1 MGHILVEIGKR
12 IAESRRSA
20 GFTQE
25 ELANRLGVTPQALS
39 KWEKGA
45 SSPDLEMLT
54 SLCDILGVSADYL
67 VGKNRKTIVENGNLL
82 QQDEIW
88 KHLWDGYQPLVL
100 MFGNDVVP
108 VFMEKDLVEKIVQ
121 VRFELAK
128 EGILMPL
135 VRVMDHPM
143 LKPKEVM
150 ILAYQNILYEEEL
163 QSIAEGTFDYLMEA
177 LRTTVRQQYAE
188 ILNVDIIKDLVENLK
203 GIYPALIDGIVP
215 QKLSYGLILDVTRG
229 VIKRGNGMNYFPK
242 VLELL
247 EHEIREKEGATVAE
261 FVEAVA
267 KQLEREDNFYVV
279 MRRRQ
284 CNE

>member
-12 IAESRRSA
+12 IAESRRNA

-67 VGKNRKTIVENGNLL
+67 VGKKKTIVENGNLL

-88 KHLWDGYQPLVL
+88 KHLWDWYEPLELV
-100 MFGNDVVP
+100 FGSDVVP
-108 VFMEKDLVEKIVQ
+108 VFMEKDLREEL
-121 VRFELAK
+121 VRIRIELAK

-143 LKPKEVM
+143 LNPKEVM

-163 QSIAEGTFDYLMEA
+163 QDIDEKTLEHLMEV
-177 LRTTVRQQYAE
+177 LRATVRQHYAE

-229 VIKRGNGMNYFPK
+229 VLKRGNGMNYFPK

-247 EHEIREKEGATVAE
+247 EHEIREKEGTTVAE
-261 FVEAVA
+261 FIEAVA

-279 MRRRQ
+279 MKKRFGKS
-284 CNE
+284 

>member
-67 VGKNRKTIVENGNLL
+67 VGKERKTIVENGNLL

-88 KHLWDGYQPLVL
+88 KHLWDGYQPLEMV
-100 MFGNDVVP
+100 FGSDVVP
-108 VFMEKDLVEKIVQ
+108 AFMEKDFREEIVR
-121 VRFELAK
+121 VRVELAK

-135 VRVMDHPM
+135 VRIRDQYM

-150 ILAYQNILYEEEL
+150 ILAYQNVLFAEEL
-163 QSIAEGTFDYLMEA
+163 QGIDEGTLDYLMDA
-177 LRTTVRQQYAE
+177 LRITVRQQYEE

-203 GIYPALIDGIVP
+203 EIYPALIEGIVP

-229 VIKRGNGMNYFPK
+229 ILKRGNGMNYFPK

-247 EHEIREKEGATVAE
+247 EHEIREREGATVSE
-261 FVEAVA
+261 YIETVA

>member
-12 IAESRRSA
+12 IAESRRSLE
-20 GFTQE
+20 FTQE

-54 SLCDILGVSADYL
+54 SLCDILEVSADYL
-67 VGKNRKTIVENGNLL
+67 VGKKKAIVENGNLL

-88 KHLWDGYQPLVL
+88 KHLWDGYQPLELV
-100 MFGNDVVP
+100 FGSDVVP
-108 VFMEKDLVEKIVQ
+108 VFMEKDFREEIV
-121 VRFELAK
+121 RIRMELAK

-163 QSIAEGTFDYLMEA
+163 QGIDEETLEHLIEV
-177 LRTTVRQQYAE
+177 LRTTVRQRYAE

-229 VIKRGNGMNYFPK
+229 ILKRGNGMIYFPK

-247 EHEIREKEGATVAE
+247 EHEIREKEGTNVAE
-261 FVEAVA
+261 FIGTVA

-279 MRRRQ
+279 MGRRVGGK
-284 CNE
+284 

>member
-54 SLCDILGVSADYL
+54 SMCNILGVSADYL
-67 VGKNRKTIVENGNLL
+67 VGKKSKTIVENGNLL

-88 KHLWDGYQPLVL
+88 KHLWDGYQPLELV
-100 MFGNDVVP
+100 FGNDVVP
-108 VFMEKDLVEKIVQ
+108 VFMENDFREEIVG
-121 VRFELAK
+121 VRVELAK

-143 LKPKEVM
+143 LNPKEVM
-150 ILAYQNILYEEEL
+150 ILAYQKVLFAEEL
-163 QSIAEGTFDYLMEA
+163 QYIGENTLDYLMDA
-177 LRTTVRQQYAE
+177 LRTTVRQRYAE

-203 GIYPALIDGIVP
+203 GIYPALIEGIVP
-215 QKLSYGLILDVTRG
+215 QKLSYGLILDVIRG
-229 VIKRGNGMNYFPK
+229 VLRRGNGMNHFPK

-247 EHEIREKEGATVAE
+247 EHEVREKSGVTVAE
-261 FVEAVA
+261 LMEAVV
-267 KQLEREDNFYVV
+267 KQLEREDNFYVI
-279 MRRRQ
+279 MGRRLERM
-284 CNE
+284 

>member
-12 IAESRRSA
+12 IAESRRSV

-54 SLCDILGVSADYL
+54 SLCDILEVSADYL
-67 VGKNRKTIVENGNLL
+67 VGKKRKTIVENGNLIL
-82 QQDEIW
+82 QDEIW
-88 KHLWDGYQPLVL
+88 KHLWDGYQPLEL
-100 MFGNDVVP
+100 AFGSDVVP
-108 VFMEKDLVEKIVQ
+108 VFMEKDFREEIVR
-121 VRFELAK
+121 VRVELAK

-135 VRVMDHPM
+135 VRVMDHSM
-143 LKPKEVM
+143 LKSKEVM
-150 ILAYQNILYEEEL
+150 ILAYHNILYEEEL
-163 QSIAEGTFDYLMEA
+163 QDIDEKTFDYLIDV

-188 ILNVDIIKDLVENLK
+188 ILNVDIIKDLVENLN
-203 GIYPALIDGIVP
+203 GIYPALIEGIVP

-229 VIKRGNGMNYFPK
+229 VLKRGNGMNYFPK

-247 EHEIREKEGATVAE
+247 EHEIRENEGAAIAE
-261 FVEAVA
+261 LIEAVA
-267 KQLEREDNFYVV
+267 RQLERQDNFYVV
-279 MRRRQ
+279 MGRRQ
-284 CNE
+284 SGE

>member
-67 VGKNRKTIVENGNLL
+67 VGKKNKTIVENGNLL

-88 KHLWDGYQPLVL
+88 KHLWDGYQPLELV
-100 MFGNDVVP
+100 FGCDIVP
-108 VFMEKDLVEKIVQ
+108 LFMEKDFREEIVR
-121 VRFELAK
+121 VRVELAK

-143 LKPKEVM
+143 LKSKEVM

-163 QSIAEGTFDYLMEA
+163 QSIDEDTFDHLIDV

-188 ILNVDIIKDLVENLK
+188 ILNVDIIKDLVEDLK
-203 GIYPALIDGIVP
+203 GIYPALIDGIVQ
-215 QKLSYGLILDVTRG
+215 QKLSYGLILDVIRG
-229 VIKRGNGMNYFPK
+229 VLKRGNGMVYFPK

-247 EHEIREKEGATVAE
+247 EHEVRENEQETIAGRI
-261 FVEAVA
+261 EAVA
-267 KQLEREDNFYVV
+267 MQLEREDNFYVV
-279 MRRRQ
+279 MGRRKGKL
-284 CNE
+284 

>member
-12 IAESRRSA
+12 IAESRRNA

-54 SLCDILGVSADYL
+54 SLCDILEVSADYL
-67 VGKNRKTIVENGNLL
+67 VGKKRKTIVENGNLI

-88 KHLWDGYQPLVL
+88 KHLWDGYQPLELV
-100 MFGNDVVP
+100 FGNDVVP
-108 VFMEKDLVEKIVQ
+108 AFMEKPVVEKIVQ
-121 VRFELAK
+121 VRVELAK

-143 LKPKEVM
+143 LKSEEVM

-163 QSIAEGTFDYLMEA
+163 QGIDEETLDYLMEV
-177 LRTTVRQQYAE
+177 LRTTVRQHYAE

-229 VIKRGNGMNYFPK
+229 ILKRGNGMIYFPK

-247 EHEIREKEGATVAE
+247 EHEIREKEQASITE
-261 FVEAVA
+261 RIEAVA

-279 MRRRQ
+279 MRKRLGIS
-284 CNE
+284 

>member
-54 SLCDILGVSADYL
+54 SLCNILEVSADYL
-67 VGKNRKTIVENGNLL
+67 VGKKRKTIVENGNLL

-88 KHLWDGYQPLVL
+88 KHLWDGYQPLELV
-100 MFGNDVVP
+100 FGSDVVP
-108 VFMEKDLVEKIVQ
+108 TFMKNDFREEIVR
-121 VRFELAK
+121 VRVELAK

-135 VRVMDHPM
+135 VRIMDHPM
-143 LKPKEVM
+143 LNPKEVM
-150 ILAYQNILYEEEL
+150 ILAYQNVLFAEEL
-163 QSIAEGTFDYLMEA
+163 QCIDEETLEYLMDA
-177 LRTTVRQQYAE
+177 LRSTVRQQYAE

-203 GIYPALIDGIVP
+203 GISPALIDGIVP
-215 QKLSYGLILDVTRG
+215 QKLSYGLILDVIRG
-229 VIKRGNGMNYFPK
+229 VLRRGNGMNHFPK

-247 EHEIREKEGATVAE
+247 EREVREKSGVTVAE
-261 FVEAVA
+261 LIEAVV
-267 KQLEREDNFYVV
+267 KQLEREDNFYVI
-279 MRRRQ
+279 MGRRLERM
-284 CNE
+284 

>member
-67 VGKNRKTIVENGNLL
+67 VGKKNKTIVENGNLL

-88 KHLWDGYQPLVL
+88 KHLWDGYQPLELV
-100 MFGNDVVP
+100 FGRDVVP
-108 VFMEKDLVEKIVQ
+108 VFMEKDFREEIVR
-121 VRFELAK
+121 VRVELAK

-135 VRVMDHPM
+135 VRICDQYM
-143 LKPKEVM
+143 LKPGEVM
-150 ILAYQNILYEEEL
+150 ILAYQNVLFAEEL
-163 QSIAEGTFDYLMEA
+163 QSIDEGTLDYLMDV

-203 GIYPALIDGIVP
+203 GIYPALIEGIVP
-215 QKLSYGLILDVTRG
+215 QKLSYGLILDVIRG
-229 VIKRGNGMNYFPK
+229 VLKRGNGMCYFPK

-247 EHEIREKEGATVAE
+247 EHEVREKEGTTVAE
-261 FVEAVA
+261 FIEAVA

-279 MRRRQ
+279 MGRRPR
-284 CNE
+284 ES

>member
-12 IAESRRSA
+12 IAENRRSA

-67 VGKNRKTIVENGNLL
+67 VGKKSKTIVENGNLL

-88 KHLWDGYQPLVL
+88 KHLWDGYQPLEL
-100 MFGNDVVP
+100 AFGSDVVP
-108 VFMEKDLVEKIVQ
+108 VFMEKDFREEIVR
-121 VRFELAK
+121 VRVELAK

-143 LKPKEVM
+143 LKSKEVM
-150 ILAYQNILYEEEL
+150 ILAYHNILYEEEL
-163 QSIAEGTFDYLMEA
+163 QDIDEKTFDYLIDV

-188 ILNVDIIKDLVENLK
+188 ILNVDIIKDLVENLN
-203 GIYPALIDGIVP
+203 GIYPALIEGIVP
-215 QKLSYGLILDVTRG
+215 KKLPYGLILDVTRG
-229 VIKRGNGMNYFPK
+229 VLKRGNGMNYFPK

-247 EHEIREKEGATVAE
+247 EHEIRENEGATIAE
-261 FVEAVA
+261 LIEAVA
-267 KQLEREDNFYVV
+267 RQLERQDNFYVV
-279 MRRRQ
+279 MGRRQ
-284 CNE
+284 RRE

>member
-54 SLCDILGVSADYL
+54 SLCDILEVSADYL
-67 VGKNRKTIVENGNLL
+67 VGKKRKTIVENGNLI

-88 KHLWDGYQPLVL
+88 KHLWDGYQPLELV
-100 MFGNDVVP
+100 FGNDVVP
-108 VFMEKDLVEKIVQ
+108 AFKEKPFVEKIVQ

-135 VRVMDHPM
+135 VRVMDHPV

-163 QSIAEGTFDYLMEA
+163 QSIDEETLDYLMEV
-177 LRTTVRQQYAE
+177 LRTTVCQQYAE

-203 GIYPALIDGIVP
+203 GIYPALIDGIIP

-229 VIKRGNGMNYFPK
+229 ILKRGNGMIYFPK

-247 EHEIREKEGATVAE
+247 EHEIREKEQASITE
-261 FVEAVA
+261 RIEAVT

-279 MRRRQ
+279 MGRRQ
-284 CNE
+284 RGE

>member
-39 KWEKGA
+39 KWEKGV

-67 VGKNRKTIVENGNLL
+67 VGKKNKNIVENGNLL

-88 KHLWDGYQPLVL
+88 KHLWDGYQPLELV
-100 MFGNDVVP
+100 FGSDVMP
-108 VFMEKDLVEKIVQ
+108 VFMEKDFREEIV
-121 VRFELAK
+121 RIRIELAK

-135 VRVMDHPM
+135 VRVTDHPM
-143 LKPKEVM
+143 LNPKEVM
-150 ILAYQNILYEEEL
+150 ILAYQNVLYTEEF
-163 QSIAEGTFDYLMEA
+163 QHIDGGTLDYLMDA
-177 LRTTVRQQYAE
+177 LRTTVRQHYAE
-188 ILNVDIIKDLVENLK
+188 ILNIDIIKDLVENLK
-203 GIYPALIDGIVP
+203 GIYPALIEGIVP
-215 QKLSYGLILDVTRG
+215 QKLPYGQILDVTRG
-229 VIKRGNGMNYFPK
+229 ILKRGNGMMHFPK

-247 EHEIREKEGATVAE
+247 EHEVRENEQATIAGRI
-261 FVEAVA
+261 EAVA
-267 KQLEREDNFYVV
+267 KQLEREDNFYVA
-279 MRRRQ
+279 MGRRR
-284 CNE
+284 EEE

>member
-12 IAESRRSA
+12 IAESRRNA

-54 SLCDILGVSADYL
+54 SLCDILGISADYL
-67 VGKNRKTIVENGNLL
+67 VGKKRKTIVENGNLHL
-82 QQDEIW
+82 QDEIW
-88 KHLWDGYQPLVL
+88 KHLRDGYEPLELVL
-100 MFGNDVVP
+100 GSDVMP
-108 VFMEKDLVEKIVQ
+108 VFMEKDFREEIVR
-121 VRFELAK
+121 VRVELAK

-135 VRVMDHPM
+135 VRIRDRYM
-143 LKPKEVM
+143 LKHKEVM
-150 ILAYQNILYEEEL
+150 ILAYENILFAEEL
-163 QSIAEGTFDYLMEA
+163 QGIDEGTLDYLMDV

-188 ILNVDIIKDLVENLK
+188 VLNVDIIKDLVDNLK

-215 QKLSYGLILDVTRG
+215 QKLPYGLILDVTRG
-229 VIKRGNGMNYFPK
+229 VLKRGNGMIHFPK

-247 EHEIREKEGATVAE
+247 EHEMREREGTTVAE
-261 FVEAVA
+261 YIEAVA
-267 KQLEREDNFYVV
+267 KQLERKDNFYVV
-279 MRRRQ
+279 MGRRRG
-284 CNE
+284 EE

>member
-25 ELANRLGVTPQALS
+25 ELADRLGVTPQALS

-54 SLCDILGVSADYL
+54 SLCNILEVSADYL
-67 VGKNRKTIVENGNLL
+67 VGKKRKTIVENGNLL

-88 KHLWDGYQPLVL
+88 KHLWDGYQPLELV
-100 MFGNDVVP
+100 FGSDVVP
-108 VFMEKDLVEKIVQ
+108 TFMKNDFREEIVR
-121 VRFELAK
+121 VRVELAK

-143 LKPKEVM
+143 LNPNEVM
-150 ILAYQNILYEEEL
+150 ILAYQKVLFAEEL
-163 QSIAEGTFDYLMEA
+163 QCIDEGTLDYLMDV
-177 LRTTVRQQYAE
+177 LRTTVRQQYSE
-188 ILNVDIIKDLVENLK
+188 ILNVDIIKDLVENLR
-203 GIYPALIDGIVP
+203 GVYPALIDGIVP
-215 QKLSYGLILDVTRG
+215 QKLSYGLILDVIRG
-229 VIKRGNGMNYFPK
+229 VLKRGNGMVYFPK

-247 EHEIREKEGATVAE
+247 EHEVREKGQAAIDERI
-261 FVEAVA
+261 EAVA
-267 KQLEREDNFYVV
+267 TQLEREDNFYVV
-279 MRRRQ
+279 MGRRKG
-284 CNE
+284 NL

>member
-54 SLCDILGVSADYL
+54 SLCDILEVSADYL
-67 VGKNRKTIVENGNLL
+67 VGKKNKNIVENGNLL

-88 KHLWDGYQPLVL
+88 KHLWDGYQPLELV
-100 MFGNDVVP
+100 FGSDVMP
-108 VFMEKDLVEKIVQ
+108 VFMEKDFREEIV
-121 VRFELAK
+121 RIRIELAK

-143 LKPKEVM
+143 LNPKEVM
-150 ILAYQNILYEEEL
+150 ILAYQNVLYTEEF
-163 QSIAEGTFDYLMEA
+163 QHIDGGTLDYLMDA
-177 LRTTVRQQYAE
+177 LRTTVRQHYAE
-188 ILNVDIIKDLVENLK
+188 ILNIDIIKDLVENLK
-203 GIYPALIDGIVP
+203 GIYPALIEGIVP
-215 QKLSYGLILDVTRG
+215 QKLPYGQILDVTRG
-229 VIKRGNGMNYFPK
+229 ILKRGNGMMHFPK

-247 EHEIREKEGATVAE
+247 EHEIREKEQASNTE
-261 FVEAVA
+261 RIEAVA

-279 MRRRQ
+279 MGRRQ
-284 CNE
+284 GKE

>member
-12 IAESRRSA
+12 IAESRRNA

-54 SLCDILGVSADYL
+54 SLCDILEVSADYL
-67 VGKNRKTIVENGNLL
+67 VGKKRKTIVENGNLI

-88 KHLWDGYQPLVL
+88 KHLWDGYQPLELV
-100 MFGNDVVP
+100 FGNDVVP
-108 VFMEKDLVEKIVQ
+108 AFMEKPVVEKIVQ
-121 VRFELAK
+121 VRVELAK

-143 LKPKEVM
+143 LNPKEVM
-150 ILAYQNILYEEEL
+150 ILAYHNILYEEEL
-163 QSIAEGTFDYLMEA
+163 QSIDEETLDYLMEV
-177 LRTTVRQQYAE
+177 LRTTVYQHYAE

-215 QKLSYGLILDVTRG
+215 KKLSYGLILDVTRG
-229 VIKRGNGMNYFPK
+229 ILKRGNGMLYFPK

-247 EHEIREKEGATVAE
+247 EHEIRENEQATIAGRI
-261 FVEAVA
+261 EAVA

-279 MRRRQ
+279 MGRRQ
-284 CNE
+284 GEE

>member
-54 SLCDILGVSADYL
+54 SLCDILEVSADYL
-67 VGKNRKTIVENGNLL
+67 VGKKNKTIVENGNLL

-88 KHLWDGYQPLVL
+88 KHLWDGYQPLELV
-100 MFGNDVVP
+100 FGSDIVP
-108 VFMEKDLVEKIVQ
+108 LFMEKDFREEIVRIR
-121 VRFELAK
+121 VELAK

-135 VRVMDHPM
+135 VRIMDHPM
-143 LKPKEVM
+143 LNPKEVM
-150 ILAYQNILYEEEL
+150 ILAYQNVLFAEKL
-163 QSIAEGTFDYLMEA
+163 QSIDEGTLDYLMDA
-177 LRTTVRQQYAE
+177 LRSTVRQQYAE
-188 ILNVDIIKDLVENLK
+188 ILNVDIIMDLVENLR
-203 GIYPALIDGIVP
+203 GFYPALIDGIVP
-215 QKLSYGLILDVTRG
+215 QKLSYGLILDVIRG
-229 VIKRGNGMNYFPK
+229 VLRRGNGMVHFPK

-247 EHEIREKEGATVAE
+247 EHEVRENEQETIAGRI
-261 FVEAVA
+261 EAVA
-267 KQLEREDNFYVV
+267 MQLEREDNFYVV
-279 MRRRQ
+279 MGRRR
-284 CNE
+284 EEE

>member
-1 MGHILVEIGKR
+1 MGHILVEIGTR

-54 SLCDILGVSADYL
+54 SLCNILGVSADYL
-67 VGKNRKTIVENGNLL
+67 VGKKSKTIVENGNML

-88 KHLWDGYQPLVL
+88 KHLWDGYQPLELV
-100 MFGNDVVP
+100 FGNDVVP
-108 VFMEKDLVEKIVQ
+108 VFMENDFREEIVG
-121 VRFELAK
+121 VRVELAK

-163 QSIAEGTFDYLMEA
+163 QGIDERTLEHLMEV
-177 LRTTVRQQYAE
+177 LRATVRQHYAE
-188 ILNVDIIKDLVENLK
+188 ILNVDIIKDLVDNLK

-229 VIKRGNGMNYFPK
+229 VLKRGNGMNYFPK

-247 EHEIREKEGATVAE
+247 EHEIREKSGVTVAE
-261 FVEAVA
+261 LIEAVA

-279 MRRRQ
+279 MRRRM
-284 CNE
+284 EKM

>member
-54 SLCDILGVSADYL
+54 SLCNILEVSADYL
-67 VGKNRKTIVENGNLL
+67 VGKKRKTIVENGNLL

-88 KHLWDGYQPLVL
+88 KHLWDGYQPLELV
-100 MFGNDVVP
+100 FGSDVVP
-108 VFMEKDLVEKIVQ
+108 TFMKNDFREEIVR
-121 VRFELAK
+121 VRVELAK

-143 LKPKEVM
+143 LNPNEVM
-150 ILAYQNILYEEEL
+150 ILAYQNVLFAEEL
-163 QSIAEGTFDYLMEA
+163 QCIDEGTLDYLMDV

-188 ILNVDIIKDLVENLK
+188 ILTVDIIKDLVENLK
-203 GIYPALIDGIVP
+203 GISPALIDGIVP
-215 QKLSYGLILDVTRG
+215 QKLSYGLILDVIRG
-229 VIKRGNGMNYFPK
+229 VLKRGNGMVYFPK

-247 EHEIREKEGATVAE
+247 EHEVREKGQAAIDERI
-261 FVEAVA
+261 EAVA
-267 KQLEREDNFYVV
+267 TQLEREDNFYVV
-279 MRRRQ
+279 MGRRKG
-284 CNE
+284 NL